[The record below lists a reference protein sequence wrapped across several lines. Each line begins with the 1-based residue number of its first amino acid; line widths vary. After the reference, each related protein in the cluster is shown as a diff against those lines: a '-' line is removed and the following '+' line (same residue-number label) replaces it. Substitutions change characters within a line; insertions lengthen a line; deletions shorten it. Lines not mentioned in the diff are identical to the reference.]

1 MSGQRVRDGRL
12 MLLEGKAMINDDE
25 RIKLSSNVWN
35 PVDWLVGIAWGAC
48 IVAIILFLMAAFAHA
63 NATERH
69 EAHSIPW
76 FQQHTAARHEALRL
90 CRDDHRLAAHPVK
103 GLLCANAEKA
113 EARAYGQRQLD
124 AFRQMDRPEW
134 WSQNPHSRA
143 SILTACQRRAP
154 YDAYAFR
161 YCKPAQDSARAS

>member
-1 MSGQRVRDGRL
+1 MIEDRDAEYRARL
-12 MLLEGKAMINDDE
+12 SPDY
-25 RIKLSSNVWN
+25 SN
-35 PVDWLVGIAWGAC
+35 PVEWLVRLFWGC
-48 IVAIILFLMAAFAHA
+48 IIVALILFALSIFSHA
-63 NATERH
+63 RANERH

-124 AFRQMDRPEW
+124 YFRQMDRPEW

-143 SILTACQRRAP
+143 SILTACTRRAP

-161 YCKPAQDSARAS
+161 YCKPAQDSLRNS